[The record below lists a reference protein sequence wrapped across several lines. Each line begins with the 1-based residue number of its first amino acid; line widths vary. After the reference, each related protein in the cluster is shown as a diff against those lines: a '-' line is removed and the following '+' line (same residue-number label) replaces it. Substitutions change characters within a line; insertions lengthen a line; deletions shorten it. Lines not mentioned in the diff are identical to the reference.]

1 MARST
6 QRTLST
12 RFAWRAAAVTAI
24 VVGVLGL
31 TSVLFWQ
38 GQVRKAV
45 EDGVTDH
52 LRALEA
58 ELDLAAVNPTGASGP
73 VVLPT
78 PEQFVQVVTPN
89 GQVVAT
95 SSELATLG
103 PVLPADDVLAV
114 APDDYIAEID
124 DPRSEGETALAMGR
138 LMDVDGV
145 ELIGVVGA
153 SLEPATDARSTA
165 TLVFMLGVPLLA
177 LIIGIGVWL
186 AVTYALRPVNELAHR
201 ADEVA
206 GGAAPWRLDVAPDTV
221 EMSSLADSL
230 DALLEHLRESF
241 ESERRFLDD
250 ASHELR
256 TPIAVARGE
265 LDLLRPQVADQ
276 PDLVTAVESSIEELD
291 RLDRLA
297 ADLLLLARARSGG
310 SALSHCDLGALA
322 RRATGTVMREP
333 GQRDIHV
340 KVRGSASI
348 LGDENALERV
358 FLNTVA
364 NAVANCR
371 DDVSIDLSEDGD
383 DAVVVIC
390 DDGPGFPEEMTGSSF
405 PRFATGRGRRS
416 GGTGLGLAIAAAIV
430 EAHGGRLLAENQAGG
445 GARVIARLPAA
456 KGDREP
462 NDGIHRR
469 RLRTSP
475 KQ

>member
-1 MARST
+1 MARNT

-38 GQVRKAV
+38 GQIRKAV

-58 ELDLAAVNPTGASGP
+58 ELDLAAVNPTGASAP

-78 PEQFVQVVTPN
+78 PEQFVQVVTPD

-103 PVLPADDVLAV
+103 PVLPAVDVLAV

-153 SLEPATDARSTA
+153 SLEPAADARSAA
-165 TLVFMLGVPLLA
+165 TLVFALGIPLLA
-177 LIIGIGVWL
+177 LIIGVGVWL

-221 EMSSLADSL
+221 EMRSLADSL

-241 ESERRFLDD
+241 EGERRFLDD

-265 LDLLRPQVADQ
+265 LDLLRPQVADK
-276 PDLVTAVESSIEELD
+276 PDLVAAVDSSIEELD

-297 ADLLLLARARSGG
+297 ADLLLLARARSGR
-310 SALSHCDLGALA
+310 STLSPCDLGALA

-333 GQRDIHV
+333 GQRDVHV
-340 KVRGSASI
+340 KVRGSASVV
-348 LGDENALERV
+348 GDENALERV

-364 NAVANCR
+364 NAVTNCG
-371 DDVSIDLSEDGD
+371 DDVSVDLSEEGD
-383 DAVVVIC
+383 A
-390 DDGPGFPEEMTGSSF
+390 S
-405 PRFATGRGRRS
+405 
-416 GGTGLGLAIAAAIV
+416 
-430 EAHGGRLLAENQAGG
+430 
-445 GARVIARLPAA
+445 
-456 KGDREP
+456 
-462 NDGIHRR
+462 
-469 RLRTSP
+469 
-475 KQ
+475 